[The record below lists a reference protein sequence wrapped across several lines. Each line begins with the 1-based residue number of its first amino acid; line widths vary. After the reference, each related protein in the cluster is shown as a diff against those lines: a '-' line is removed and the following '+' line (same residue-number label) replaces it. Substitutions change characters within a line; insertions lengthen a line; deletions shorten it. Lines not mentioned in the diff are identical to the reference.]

1 MGIMPEY
8 RWNTKHIL
16 VVEDDESAT
25 FVVGD
30 ILKNTG
36 VHVAF
41 VTGGEEAVKYITEH
55 PETDLILMDIHLPG
69 MDGITAT
76 RKIKSIAENV
86 VVIAQTAYAFSVEYR
101 EAENAGCVALLTK
114 PLNPAMLLE
123 KINSYLA

>member
-1 MGIMPEY
+1 MQSVPEY
-8 RWNTKHIL
+8 RWNTKRIL

-69 MDGITAT
+69 MDGFTAT

-86 VVIAQTAYAFSVEYR
+86 VVIAQTAYAFSIEYQ
-101 EAENAGCVALLTK
+101 EAERAGCVALLTK
-114 PLNPAMLLE
+114 PLSPAMLLE